1 MEILAHSTLP
11 NNFSQFIHGWIS
23 ANRFPPEG
31 QASTLSP
38 SILTLSAITDNGFRF
53 QSGAGTIE
61 VEGYYTSSEQSP
73 GGTIATASLRLIV
86 PSWGAVLL
94 MSNQTFI
101 IQTDEHVQIDV
112 AIGSITGTAIFR
124 VISDPADLIVS
135 LDYLISTPYGEFR
148 DHAALFPVYETPFT
162 RDDSERSPLSAAT
175 QPKSSAR
182 LLSSHPNV
190 LLWEG
195 AMLTKLEDGK
205 DTLLPIPAL
214 SKVYA
219 KIQEAKPHIS
229 RIGKLEL
236 GLKEQ
241 STDQELLDMF
251 LSDFA
256 EVGGPGK
263 DDHGIIALPTVE
275 YLKPA
280 EGPGD
285 SLALGKAEGYTVDVS
300 FLVFSLQG
308 TVNPTQL
315 YIEAILYGRVP
326 LLGRIEI
333 ISLKGSLIEGV
344 KAGIDIALAKGEVTL
359 KLKQENGEKVVYVD
373 LSVSLMGLGTKTVN
387 DCRLFP
393 LP

>member
-1 MEILAHSTLP
+1 MEILAHSTVP

-38 SILTLSAITDNGFRF
+38 SILTLSAITDNGFHF

-61 VEGYYTSSEQSP
+61 VKGYYTSSEQSP
-73 GGTIATASLRLIV
+73 GGTIATALLRLIV

-112 AIGSITGTAIFR
+112 AIGSITGTVIFR

-148 DHAALFPVYETPFT
+148 DHAALFPVNATKVQ
-162 RDDSERSPLSAAT
+162 RSGVP
-175 QPKSSAR
+175 R

-214 SKVYA
+214 LKVYA

-229 RIGKLEL
+229 WIGKLEL

-241 STDQELLDMF
+241 STDQERKPPTNHAGAD
-251 LSDFA
+251 
-256 EVGGPGK
+256 GGPGK

-280 EGPGD
+280 KGPGD

>member
-1 MEILAHSTLP
+1 MEILAHSTVP

-38 SILTLSAITDNGFRF
+38 SILTLSAITDNGFHF

-61 VEGYYTSSEQSP
+61 VLILTCWTYSILTPYDFN
-73 GGTIATASLRLIV
+73 RLK
-86 PSWGAVLL
+86 
-94 MSNQTFI
+94 
-101 IQTDEHVQIDV
+101 TDEHVQIDV
-112 AIGSITGTAIFR
+112 AIGSITGTVIFR

-135 LDYLISTPYGEFR
+135 LDYLISTPYGEFGIMR
-148 DHAALFPVYETPFT
+148 PSFLCM
-162 RDDSERSPLSAAT
+162 RPLSLEMT
-175 QPKSSAR
+175 QSAHLCLQQRNQSPALVPR

-229 RIGKLEL
+229 RIRKLEL

-280 EGPGD
+280 KGPGD

-387 DCRLFP
+387 DCWLFP